1 MGRASELRTFILEN
15 FWNEVR
21 SKMLFKIPSIRENVA
36 SFLSNIGKFNFKK
49 FKKLY
54 SSLLINSVAE
64 RRRVLGCDAVQAI

>member
-1 MGRASELRTFILEN
+1 MNYVLLFLKISGTKF
-15 FWNEVR
+15 VQ
-21 SKMLFKIPSIRENVA
+21 KMLFKIPSIRENVA